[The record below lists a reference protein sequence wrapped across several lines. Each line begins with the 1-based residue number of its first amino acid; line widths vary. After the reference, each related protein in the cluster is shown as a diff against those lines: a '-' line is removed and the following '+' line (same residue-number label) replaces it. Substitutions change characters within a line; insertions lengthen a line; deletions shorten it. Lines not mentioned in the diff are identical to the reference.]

1 MPRIPIC
8 LLVDTV
14 ANDAGTER
22 QVSETV
28 ARMDPGCFDV
38 HLCCLEAS
46 SKLDELARYCR
57 TAVFPVSRVHS
68 LNGWRQIRRFRSYL
82 DEHKIR
88 IVQAFMVKTSA
99 FGVLAVR
106 GSSCPVVITSRL
118 NTGYWYTPAW
128 IQVFRFLN
136 RYTTRVVANSE
147 GAKKIAMEAERLP
160 AHKVDVIYQG
170 VDMARYISERGDPA
184 LPAQIGIPDS
194 AKVVGMVANLR
205 PVKDVA
211 LFLRAA
217 KLVSEKVPESAFV
230 IVGQGPQ
237 REELGRL
244 ADGLGIGSRVFFAD
258 GRGAVPDYLRRMCI
272 GCLSSRSEGFSNAI
286 LEYMAAGLP
295 VVATDVGGNREA
307 ILDGETGYLVRER
320 TPEAFAK
327 PVVGLLCEEDRRTAM
342 GRLSFERCRERF
354 EINAGI
360 RRLENYYRG
369 LLDQR

>member
-1 MPRIPIC
+1 MQRIPIC

-14 ANDAGTER
+14 ACEAGTER

-28 ARMDPGCFDV
+28 ARMDPARFDV

-46 SKLDELARYCR
+46 AQLDKLARYCR
-57 TAVFPVSRVHS
+57 TAVFPLTRVHS
-68 LNGWRQIRRFRSYL
+68 LNGWSQIRRFRRYL
-82 DEHKIR
+82 NEHGIQ
-88 IVQAFMVKTSA
+88 IVQAFMVKTTI

-118 NTGYWYTPAW
+118 NTGYWYTPVW
-128 IQVFRFLN
+128 IRIFRYLN

-147 GAKKIAMEAERLP
+147 GAKKIAMAAEMLP
-160 AHKVDVIYQG
+160 ADKVDVIYQG
-170 VDMARYISERGDPA
+170 VDMARYARERGDPA
-184 LPAQIGIPDS
+184 LPGQIGIPDY

-244 ADGLGIGSRVFFAD
+244 AAELGIGNRVFFAD
-258 GRGAVPDYLRRMCI
+258 GRGAVPDHLRRMCI

-295 VVATDVGGNREA
+295 VVATDVGGNGEA
-307 ILDGETGYLVRER
+307 IAGGETGYLVRER
-320 TPEAFAK
+320 TPEAFAR
-327 PVVGLLCEEDRRTAM
+327 PLVELLCDEDRRAAM
-342 GRLSFERCRERF
+342 GRRSFERCRERF

-360 RRLENYYRG
+360 RRLEDYYRS
-369 LLDQR
+369 LLDRP